1 MKKRLLLLTL
11 VCMAALAAGCNQQK
25 GSPVLAEGS
34 GVKITEESFK
44 DRIGRLP
51 EWAMGRF
58 TTEEGKKEFIKEMI
72 KEELLYKEAKK
83 QGLEK
88 DKDYQSKLEEFNKMN
103 LITALLKKEIEEKA
117 KVEDKEIREYYDKH
131 PEEFKIGSGL
141 KASHILVET
150 EAEAQNILKRLQKGE
165 SFAKLA
171 KELSKDPVSAKN
183 GGDLGFFSKGSM
195 VPEFENVA
203 FSLQVGETSQP
214 VKTQFGY
221 HIIKVT
227 EKKEGEGRG
236 FEEVKN
242 EIQKRLTVEKQRSFF
257 DTYIKALE
265 EKNKVTIHEDKL
277 KEVKTEIKP
286 QGMPGMPNGPQGHP
300 GTGTE

>member
-1 MKKRLLLLTL
+1 MKNRLLLLIL
-11 VCMAALAAGCNQQK
+11 VCIAALATGCNQQK

-44 DRIGRLP
+44 NKLGQLP
-51 EWAMGRF
+51 EWAIGRF

-72 KEELLYKEAKK
+72 KEALLYNEAKK

-88 DKDYQSKLEEFNKMN
+88 DKDFQSKLEEFNKMN
-103 LITALLKKEIEEKA
+103 LITTLLKKEIEEKA
-117 KVEDKEIREYYDKH
+117 KVEDKEIREFYDKH
-131 PEEFKIGSGL
+131 SEEFKSGSGVR
-141 KASHILVET
+141 ASHILVGT

-171 KELSKDPVSAKN
+171 KEMSKDPASAKN
-183 GGDLGFFSKGSM
+183 GGDLGFFSQGSM
-195 VPEFENVA
+195 VPEFEKVA
-203 FSLQVGETSQP
+203 FSLKAGETSQP

-227 EKKEGEGRG
+227 EKKSGDARG
-236 FEEVKN
+236 FEEVKK
-242 EIQKRLTVEKQRSFF
+242 EIQKRLTIDKQRNLF
-257 DTYIKALE
+257 DTYIKTLE

-277 KEVKTEIKP
+277 KEVKTEIKQ
-286 QGMPGMPNGPQGHP
+286 QGMPLEQSGHP
-300 GTGTE
+300 KTE

>member
-1 MKKRLLLLTL
+1 MRKRLLLLML
-11 VCMAALAAGCNQQK
+11 LCIAALAAGCNQQK

-34 GVKITEESFK
+34 GVKITEENFK
-44 DRIGRLP
+44 NKLGRLP
-51 EWAMGRF
+51 EWAIGRF

-88 DKDYQSKLEEFNKMN
+88 DKDYQLKLEEFNKMN
-103 LITALLKKEIEEKA
+103 LITTLLKKEIEEKA
-117 KVEDKEIREYYDKH
+117 KVEDKEIREFYDTH
-131 PEEFKIGSGL
+131 SEEFKVGSGV

-171 KELSKDPVSAKN
+171 KELSKDQASARN
-183 GGDLGFFSKGSM
+183 GGDLGFFGRGSM
-195 VPEFENVA
+195 VPEFEQAA
-203 FSLQVGETSQP
+203 FSLKAGEISQP

-227 EKKEGEGRG
+227 EKKAGDAQG
-236 FEEVKN
+236 FEEMKK
-242 EIQKRLTVEKQRSFF
+242 EIQKRLTIDKQRKLF
-257 DTYIKALE
+257 DTYIKNLE

-277 KEVKTEIKP
+277 KEVKTEIK
-286 QGMPGMPNGPQGHP
+286 QQEMPLEPQGHLK
-300 GTGTE
+300 TE